1 MFVNNT
7 DIPTNGRKN
16 IAHDLGSPIST
27 PRTRQTAET
36 VNQYHDALID
46 IHPYIFDMHSGFDGR
61 TVDEY
66 FVAIARDPLN
76 AYVNGGKSLLDH

>member
-1 MFVNNT
+1 
-7 DIPTNGRKN
+7 
-16 IAHDLGSPIST
+16 LGSPIST

-61 TVDEY
+61 AVDQY
-66 FVAIARDPLN
+66 FAAIAHDPLN
-76 AYVNGGKSLLDH
+76 TCVYGGESLLDH